1 MFYEAGVEEFLSLV
15 KHAEYIITNSFHG
28 MIMSVQYH
36 RPFVVFS
43 REQCDTKITEL
54 LELFGLSDRMLI
66 NGMEQFEPIDYDS
79 VHKRIAEARTKAQD
93 FLRMEL
99 SLLG

>member
-1 MFYEAGVEEFLSLV
+1 M
-15 KHAEYIITNSFHG
+15 
-28 MIMSVQYH
+28 
-36 RPFVVFS
+36 VFS

-66 NGMEQFEPIDYDS
+66 NGSEQFEPIDYAS
-79 VHKRIAEARTKAQD
+79 VHKRIAEARAKAQE

-99 SLLG
+99 NLLG

>member
-1 MFYEAGVEEFLSLV
+1 
-15 KHAEYIITNSFHG
+15 
-28 MIMSVQYH
+28 MSVQYR
-36 RPFVVFS
+36 RPFVIFS

-66 NGMEQFEPIDYDS
+66 NGSEQFEPIDYNA
-79 VHKRIAEARTKAQD
+79 VHKQIAEARVKAQD

-99 SLLG
+99 NLLG